1 MSAALTLPASRRHV
15 AERFR
20 CFGADCAVH
29 VTGDGPERDAASAA
43 TAVRGALAALHDRF
57 SRFDPDSE
65 LSMLNRDPRHAV
77 PVSLDMRAFVRA
89 GLAAAHRT
97 GGLVD
102 FTLAGALERAGYAT
116 SLSGDGVPLAFA
128 LERAPHRRSAQPD
141 PEHRWMGVATEPD
154 TAIVTRPPGVTLDSG
169 GLKGLFAD
177 WAGAL
182 LRGHQSFAIDCGGDL
197 LLGGDG
203 SMTRAVTVQSP
214 FDDTVLHEYVLV
226 EGGVATSGIGRRSWL
241 DARGAP
247 AHHVLDPSTGRPAF
261 TGVVQVTAVAP
272 TAVHAEVLAKAAL
285 LSGPD
290 GARRWL
296 AHGGVVVRDDGSHE
310 VIPPCA

>member
-1 MSAALTLPASRRHV
+1 V
-15 AERFR
+15 
-20 CFGADCAVH
+20 
-29 VTGDGPERDAASAA
+29 RDAL
-43 TAVRGALAALHDRF
+43 LAFHDRF

-65 LSMLNRDPRHAV
+65 LSRLNRDPRHAV
-77 PVSLDMRAFVRA
+77 PVTLDMRAFVRA

-116 SLSGDGVPLAFA
+116 SLSSDAMPLRFA
-128 LERAPHRRSAQPD
+128 LEHAPARRPGRPD
-141 PEHRWMGVATEPD
+141 PDQGWLAVSAEAETSVVA
-154 TAIVTRPPGVTLDSG
+154 RPPGLRLDSG

-177 WAGAL
+177 WARL
-182 LRGHQSFAIDCGGDL
+182 ELEGHQSFVIDCGGDL

-203 SMTRAVTVQSP
+203 TLTRAVTVQSP
-214 FDDTVLHEYVLV
+214 FDDGVLHTYELV

-241 DARGAP
+241 DARGRP
-247 AHHVLDPSTGRPAF
+247 SHHLLDPSTGRPAF
-261 TGVVQVTAVAP
+261 TGVVQVTALAP
-272 TAVHAEVLAKAAL
+272 TALHAEALAKAAL

-296 AHGGVVVRDDGSHE
+296 AHGGVVVLEDGAHE
-310 VIPPCA
+310 VVAPCA